1 MKYLDRIRST
11 ALIAL
16 SLLAPA
22 AVSPAMADGKK
33 TLIVAEPGHNIGYL
47 PLYIA
52 IRNGYFA
59 NDELDVQTMTLDS
72 GSEHA
77 NAVLSGQAFAFIGGP
92 EHDAFAK
99 LKGGE
104 LRTVVNIVNRGNVY
118 YEAMKGKEPAPG
130 QSMADYFKGKTI
142 AVSAYGGTPNSI
154 TRYLLKTYN
163 LDARKDV
170 VLQEMSNAAI
180 LAGVRS
186 GNATIGVTQ
195 EPLIKQGIRAGV
207 WNEPFINIP
216 KMLGPYAYSTINVS
230 LAAIKNDPTTV
241 RKFVADIIRALHYAY
256 GNQDGATAIAK
267 QEFPTMSSEDL
278 KATIDRT
285 YADEMWS
292 RDGSVTKNSWAT
304 AQSVVLAAG
313 ILAKPVPYDDIIDM
327 QFVDLLN
334 ASATP

>member
-1 MKYLDRIRST
+1 MKFIGKLGLTMTLLMT
-11 ALIAL
+11 AVVPRV
-16 SLLAPA
+16 SA
-22 AVSPAMADGKK
+22 ADMK
-33 TLIVAEPGHNIGYL
+33 TLIIAEPGHNIGYL

-52 IRNGYFA
+52 IRKGYFA
-59 NDELDVQTMTLDS
+59 ADGLDVKMMTLDS

-118 YEAMKGKEPAPG
+118 YEAPKGKEPAPG

-154 TRYLLKTYN
+154 TRYLLNKYN
-163 LDARKDV
+163 LDPRKDV
-170 VLQEMSNAAI
+170 VMQEMSNAAI

-186 GNATIGVTQ
+186 RNAAIGVTQ
-195 EPLIKQGIRAGV
+195 EPLIMQGIRAGI

-216 KMLGPYAYSTINVS
+216 QMLGPYAYSTINVS
-230 LAAIKNDPTTV
+230 LATIKNDPTTV
-241 RKFVADIIRALHYAY
+241 KNFVAGVIRALHFAY
-256 GNQDGATAIAK
+256 EDQAGATAIAK
-267 QEFPTMSSEDL
+267 LEFPTMSSDDL

-292 RDGSVTKNSWAT
+292 KDGSVTRDSWTT

-313 ILAKPVPYDDIIDM
+313 VLAKPVPYDDIIDM
-327 QFVDLLN
+327 EFVDSSH

>member
-1 MKYLDRIRST
+1 MRFISKLGLMMTLLT
-11 ALIAL
+11 ASA
-16 SLLAPA
+16 APPVSA
-22 AVSPAMADGKK
+22 ADMK
-33 TLIVAEPGHNIGYL
+33 TLIIAEPGHNIGYL

-52 IRNGYFA
+52 IRKGYFA
-59 NDELDVQTMTLDS
+59 ADGLDVKTMTLDS

-118 YEAMKGKEPAPG
+118 YEAPKGKEPAPG

-154 TRYLLKTYN
+154 TRYLLNKYN

-186 GNATIGVTQ
+186 GQATIGVTQ
-195 EPLIKQGIRAGV
+195 EPLIMQGIRAGI
-207 WNEPFINIP
+207 WSEPFINIP
-216 KMLGPYAYSTINVS
+216 QMLGPYAYSTINVS
-230 LAAIKNDPTTV
+230 LATIKNDPTTV
-241 RKFVADIIRALHYAY
+241 KKFVADVIRALHFAY
-256 GNQDGATAIAK
+256 QDQAGATAIAK
-267 QEFPTMSSEDL
+267 QEFPTMSSDDL

-292 RDGSVTKNSWAT
+292 KDGSVTRDSWTT

-327 QFVDLLN
+327 QFVDSLH
-334 ASATP
+334 ASTTP

>member
-1 MKYLDRIRST
+1 MRCLYTLGL
-11 ALIAL
+11 AAMLGLAAL
-16 SLLAPA
+16 SPA
-22 AVSPAMADGKK
+22 SADEMKS
-33 TLIVAEPGHNIGYL
+33 LIVAEPGHNIGYL

-59 NDELDVQTMTLDS
+59 SDGLDVKMMTLDS

-118 YEAMKGKEPAPG
+118 YLAPKGKEPAAG

-142 AVSAYGGTPNSI
+142 AVGNYGGTPNSI
-154 TRYLLKTYN
+154 TRYLLKTYK
-163 LDARKDV
+163 LDARSDV
-170 VLQEMSNAAI
+170 SLQEMSTSAI
-180 LAGVRS
+180 LAAVRS
-186 GNATIGVTQ
+186 GNSAIGVTQ
-195 EPLIKQGIRAGV
+195 EPLITQGIRAGV
-207 WNEPFINIP
+207 WKEPFINIP
-216 KMLGPYAYSTINVS
+216 QMMGPYAYSTINVS
-230 LAAIKNDPTTV
+230 LAAINKDPATV
-241 RKFVADIIRALHYAY
+241 RKFVAGVIRALKFAY
-256 GNQDGATAIAK
+256 SDQDGATAIAK
-267 QEFPTMSSEDL
+267 KEFPTMSTDDL

-292 RDGSVTKNSWAT
+292 KDGSVTPDSWKT

-313 ILAKPVPYDDIIDM
+313 ILTKPVPYDEIIDM
-327 QFVDLLN
+327 QFVNSIND
-334 ASATP
+334 AATTH